1 VNSENRR
8 AIVQTLCTL
17 LQQSPDARLRI
28 KAAES
33 LGILSVEESIPL
45 LCQVALQDAD
55 LQVCL
60 AAVDALVV
68 ISRSSLL
75 EIMNIDRLAAL
86 ETNLTMLYEQLGGQE
101 KAKITAEEAEKV
113 RIEQKIRETKKELR
127 QYEQEYVQV
136 LAQQVKR
143 QDLPESVA
151 ELVVDELVVD
161 ELVDEIEIFQPQA
174 QNDEIKALVQQV
186 LTELRKPEIPAA
198 AKLKVAIVPGI
209 VTYELEGDTRGV
221 VQRLFPTLVKVYQGL
236 RGAQTPKK

>member
-136 LAQQVKR
+136 LAQQVER

-151 ELVVDELVVD
+151 ELVVD

-198 AKLKVAIVPGI
+198 AKLKVAIPIVPGI

>member
-8 AIVQTLCTL
+8 AIIQTLCTL

-151 ELVVDELVVD
+151 ELVVA

-198 AKLKVAIVPGI
+198 AKLKVAIPIVPGI

>member
-151 ELVVDELVVD
+151 ELVVA
-161 ELVDEIEIFQPQA
+161 ELVDEIELFQPQA

-198 AKLKVAIVPGI
+198 AKLKVAIPIVPGI

>member
-151 ELVVDELVVD
+151 ELVVA

-198 AKLKVAIVPGI
+198 AKLKVAIPIVPGI